1 MNIDKVAQEEYIE
14 NKGIYKW
21 ERKKKNQFHEMQAPT
36 KNPKSQKNKSR
47 LPSYG
52 HMHT

>member
-1 MNIDKVAQEEYIE
+1 MNMDKVAQEEYTE

-21 ERKKKNQFHEMQAPT
+21 ERKKKNQVHEMQAPT
-36 KNPKSQKNKSR
+36 KIPKSQKNKSR

-52 HMHT
+52 HTHT